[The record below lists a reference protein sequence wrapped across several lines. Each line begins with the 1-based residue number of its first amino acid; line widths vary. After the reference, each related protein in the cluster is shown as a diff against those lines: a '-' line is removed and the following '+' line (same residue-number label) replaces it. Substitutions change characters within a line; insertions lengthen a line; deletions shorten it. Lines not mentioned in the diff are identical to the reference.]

1 MKLLRSAWRTLTAPP
16 VQERIFLI
24 MYIGSML
31 GGVWVLTEP
40 PRTIEGAWGSALTTM
55 WGALLLY
62 GGAVGALTVRS
73 RWQIIERTALTALT
87 AFLAMYLIFL
97 ISQHFT
103 TTGSRSAGTVAV
115 FFGVIA
121 ISLRWSEI
129 WRWDYTPPVRE
140 SV

>member
-1 MKLLRSAWRTLTAPP
+1 MSRLKRAWRALSAPP
-16 VQERIFLI
+16 VQERIFLV
-24 MYIGSML
+24 MYLGAL
-31 GGVWVLTEP
+31 FGGVWLLLEP
-40 PRTIEGAWGSALTTM
+40 PRTVEGAWGTALTAL

-103 TTGSRSAGTVAV
+103 TTGSRSAGTVVV
-115 FFGVIA
+115 FFGLIA
-121 ISLRWSEI
+121 ISLRWAEI
-129 WRWDYTPPVRE
+129 WRFDYTPPVRE
-140 SV
+140 AV